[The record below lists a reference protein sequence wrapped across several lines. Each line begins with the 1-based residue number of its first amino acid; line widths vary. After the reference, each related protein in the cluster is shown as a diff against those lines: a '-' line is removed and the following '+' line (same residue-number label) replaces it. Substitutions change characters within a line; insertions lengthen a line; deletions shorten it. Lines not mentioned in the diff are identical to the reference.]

1 MFSYRDARPGR
12 FYANRDD
19 RLPAEPHPE
28 PGFVCFARRLGAAAP
43 DPANDRLDP
52 DEALREARLDWPVHR
67 GAVHASGPR
76 GSAAAERYQAL
87 IRPDTDQVMS
97 VVTRAYTPAENA
109 DVLHTALALAGRI
122 DPWGSGLVGAVGFG
136 QQSERTLFAV
146 RVATLYD
153 RTLYLF
159 ASNSHGG
166 EGAVLFR
173 LVEVGP
179 EDGAVFV
186 VDSPH
191 ATNTVAHSGN
201 VQQKLH
207 QLGQHSSFVE
217 DYLKSVPAEWSELED
232 ALWTPR
238 HTAALTKHLWGEK
251 PDLDPTTTGGKPLGP
266 PRDAHRH
273 PAYHLRLDRC
283 SDAASAFR
291 RVCQFLDHES
301 EACERGDFTRDR
313 DERLAVGAGTRI
325 KRKAWRWIVENT

>member
-1 MFSYRDARPGR
+1 MFSYRDARPGD

-19 RLPAEPHPE
+19 WLPAEPYPE
-28 PGFVCFARRLGAAAP
+28 PAFVRFARRLGAAAP
-43 DPANDRLDP
+43 DPAQDRLDP
-52 DEALREARLDWPVHR
+52 NKMLREARLDWPVHR

-76 GSAAAERYQAL
+76 GSVAAERYQAL

-109 DVLHTALALAGRI
+109 DVLHTALELAGRI

-146 RVATLYD
+146 RVTTVHD
-153 RTLYLF
+153 RTLYLL

-166 EGAVLFR
+166 EGAVLLR

-179 EDGAVFV
+179 EDGTVLA
-186 VDSPH
+186 VDSHH

-217 DYLKSVPAEWSELED
+217 DYLKSVPDQWSALED

-238 HTAALTKHLWGEK
+238 HTTALMKHLWGAQ
-251 PDLDPTTTGGKPLGP
+251 PDLHPTRTDGKPLDP
-266 PRDAHRH
+266 PQDAHRH

-313 DERLAVGAGTRI
+313 DERLAVGAGNRI